1 MNIERLNNELE
12 GFNKTLIKI
21 PSMRLGM
28 LLNRV
33 IEKGPLIVG
42 VFEFTCNSHDT
53 GISVRV
59 NIIKGDDRL
68 NIINGT
74 YWYSE
79 STYGFNKFHRLHGAW
94 DTSLKEAI
102 DEIKIMA
109 TKNIEA
115 KIKSHK
121 EWIKSIKEDLNKE
134 AAKFESMF

>member
-1 MNIERLNNELE
+1 MDIEKLNKDLE
-12 GFNKTLIKI
+12 RFDDLLIKI

-33 IEKGPLIVG
+33 IEKGPLVVG

-59 NIIKGDDRL
+59 NIIKGDARL

-74 YWYSE
+74 YWYNE

-94 DTSLKEAI
+94 DPSLKKAI
-102 DEIKIMA
+102 DEIKVMA
-109 TKNIEA
+109 IKKVED

-121 EWIKSIKEDLNKE
+121 QWIESIKKE
-134 AAKFESMF
+134 LSEEVSKFESMF

>member
-1 MNIERLNNELE
+1 MKIETLINQIE
-12 GFNKTLIKI
+12 GFNKALDKI

-28 LLNRV
+28 LLDRV
-33 IEKGPLIVG
+33 IDKGPLIVG

-59 NIIKGDDRL
+59 NIVKDDDRL
-68 NIINGT
+68 TIINGT

-94 DTSLKEAI
+94 DPSLEEAV

-121 EWIKSIKEDLNKE
+121 EWIESIKKELNKE
-134 AAKFESMF
+134 ISKFESMF

>member
-1 MNIERLNNELE
+1 MNIETLINQIE
-12 GFNKTLIKI
+12 GFNKTLDKI

-28 LLNRV
+28 LLDRV
-33 IEKGPLIVG
+33 IDKGPLIVG

-59 NIIKGDDRL
+59 NIVKDDDRL
-68 NIINGT
+68 TIINGT

-94 DTSLKEAI
+94 DPSLEEAV

-121 EWIKSIKEDLNKE
+121 EWIESIKKELNKE
-134 AAKFESMF
+134 ISKFESMF

>member
-1 MNIERLNNELE
+1 MDIETLINQIE
-12 GFNKTLIKI
+12 GFNKTIDKI

-28 LLNRV
+28 LLDRV
-33 IEKGPLIVG
+33 IDKGPLIVG

-59 NIIKGDDRL
+59 NIVKDDDRL
-68 NIINGT
+68 TIINGT

-94 DTSLKEAI
+94 DPSLEEAV

-115 KIKSHK
+115 RIKSHK
-121 EWIKSIKEDLNKE
+121 EWIESIKKELNKE
-134 AAKFESMF
+134 ISKFESMF

>member
-1 MNIERLNNELE
+1 MNIETLINQIK
-12 GFNKTLIKI
+12 GFNKTLDKI

-28 LLNRV
+28 LLDRV
-33 IEKGPLIVG
+33 IDKGPLIVG

-59 NIIKGDDRL
+59 NIIKDDDRL
-68 NIINGT
+68 TIINGT

-94 DTSLKEAI
+94 DPSLEEAI

-115 KIKSHK
+115 RIKSHK
-121 EWIKSIKEDLNKE
+121 EWIESIKKELNKE
-134 AAKFESMF
+134 ISKFESMF

>member
-1 MNIERLNNELE
+1 MDIEKLNKDLE
-12 GFNKTLIKI
+12 RFDDLLIKI

-33 IEKGPLIVG
+33 IEKGPLVVG

-53 GISVRV
+53 GVSVRV
-59 NIIKGDDRL
+59 NIIKGNDRL

-94 DTSLKEAI
+94 DPSLKKAI
-102 DEIKIMA
+102 DEIKVMA
-109 TKNIEA
+109 IKKVED

-121 EWIKSIKEDLNKE
+121 QWIESIKKE
-134 AAKFESMF
+134 LSEEVSKFESMF

>member
-1 MNIERLNNELE
+1 MDIERLNHELE